1 MNIYQR
7 RDGRFEG
14 RISRGKRSNGTR
26 RFQYF
31 FGKTKEAVR
40 EKMAKERRKKSN
52 CSLTDHAT
60 FQRVASKHTAQG
72 QGVNGGKLL
81 YES

>member
-7 RDGRFEG
+7 RGGRFEG

-31 FGKTKEAVR
+31 FGKTEEDVR
-40 EKMAKERRKKSN
+40 EKMAKERQKKSHYP
-52 CSLTDHAT
+52 LTVTQLFSEWHRSINT
-60 FQRVASKHTAQG
+60 RSKSPQRQITI
-72 QGVNGGKLL
+72 
-81 YES
+81 

>member
-31 FGKTKEAVR
+31 FGRTKEDVC
-40 EKMAKERRKKSN
+40 EKMAKERCKKSN
-52 CSLTDHAT
+52 CSLTVTQLFSEWHM
-60 FQRVASKHTAQG
+60 SIKHNELSTP
-72 QGVNGGKLL
+72 NWT
-81 YES
+81 EII

>member
-31 FGKTKEAVR
+31 FGRTKEDVR
-40 EKMAKERRKKSN
+40 EKMAKERRKRSN
-52 CSLTDHAT
+52 CQLTVTKLSASGIKASDT
-60 FQRVASKHTAQG
+60 RSRSPQQRTII
-72 QGVNGGKLL
+72 
-81 YES
+81 